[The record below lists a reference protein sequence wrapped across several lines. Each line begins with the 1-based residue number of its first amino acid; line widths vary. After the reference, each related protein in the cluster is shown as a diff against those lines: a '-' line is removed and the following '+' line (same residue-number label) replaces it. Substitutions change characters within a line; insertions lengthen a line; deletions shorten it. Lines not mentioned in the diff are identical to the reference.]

1 METMYTVIYENHVE
15 SEPSLCGGSFLTD
28 APKSDTITLMRFG
41 SRVFEVTF
49 VNKSEKK
56 IYAKRIR

>member
-28 APKSDTITLMRFG
+28 APKMIQLP
-41 SRVFEVTF
+41 
-49 VNKSEKK
+49 
-56 IYAKRIR
+56 